1 MNLNDLLG
9 NVNGIAGGKQSVFTA
24 GLNWYATRNIEF
36 TLNYLHGIVD
46 KQTTPLVANNA
57 GSVYNAYGMRTQIAF

>member
-1 MNLNDLLG
+1 MDLNDQLG
-9 NVNGIAGGKQSVFTA
+9 SAAGVAGGRQTFYTA

-36 TLNYLHGIVD
+36 TLNYLHATVE

-57 GSVYNAYGMRTQIAF
+57 GSVFDAVAMRAQVAF